1 MHTLHQNLP
10 FELIQLIIFHS
21 TCNVQTKAMSIHKFM
36 IVYYQT
42 AIQKVSVLLYY
53 YNLEQLW
60 ELNSETQ
67 NFTGGKDVWD

>member
-1 MHTLHQNLP
+1 MYKQ
-10 FELIQLIIFHS
+10 
-21 TCNVQTKAMSIHKFM
+21 KAMSIHKCM